1 MNNAFKTAFSPLCN
15 AVDSAEEAY
24 QRAWLNLYDYKGAEK
39 TEVIALENT
48 LVACYESLEA
58 TKKALNDI
66 YYALFK

>member
-1 MNNAFKTAFSPLCN
+1 MTFKTEFTPLCN

-24 QRAWLNLYDYKGAEK
+24 KRAWLNLYDYKGAEK

-48 LVACYESLEA
+48 LVACYDSLEA

>member
-1 MNNAFKTAFSPLCN
+1 MTFKTEFTPLCN

-48 LVACYESLEA
+48 LVACYDSLEA